1 MDTYLN
7 IPNLNKTL
15 QETDFENILESIVL
29 QLHDYGFDN
38 IINDYN
44 STLKDPVK
52 DWNDLCKKKV
62 LENYISS
69 TSQVGLSLIKR
80 HMTHIYEVQSHKGI
94 CIKDLWTKDNIE
106 KAVRLNRRTHS
117 TPYISEIIRQLG
129 FMSGTSK
136 VTIYRPLLTKRIV
149 EYFNAHS
156 VLDVCV
162 GWGGRMIGSLC
173 VPEVEYTGIEPF
185 TKTYNGLCNILN
197 DIDLNNN
204 PRVRLYND
212 VAEDVLPNLIDEQ
225 GNPILYDIALTSP
238 PYYNL
243 EIYSDENTQSHHY
256 GSYEDWYN
264 QFLKPVV
271 FGVLD
276 HLKPNGK
283 SCWSVKNFKTDK
295 AYNLYDDIVSLHE
308 ERGWAKMDVEFYI
321 GNSTRPG
328 LKDKNGNA
336 MKNKEIT
343 FVFQR
348 II

>member
-15 QETDFENILESIVL
+15 QEADFENIIEGIVL
-29 QLHDYGFDN
+29 QLYEYGFDN

-44 STLKDPVK
+44 SKLKDPVK

-69 TSQVGLSLIKR
+69 TSQVGLSIIKR
-80 HMTHIYEVQSHKGI
+80 HMTHIYEVQSHKGV

-149 EYFNAHS
+149 EYFNARS

-173 VPEVEYTGIEPF
+173 VPGVEYTGIEPF
-185 TKTYNGLCNILN
+185 SKTYSGLCNILT
-197 DIDLNNN
+197 DIDLINN

-212 VAEDVLPNLIDEQ
+212 VAENVLPGLNDEQ

-276 HLKPNGK
+276 HLKPDGK

-295 AYNLYDDIVSLHE
+295 AYDLYDDIVSLHE
-308 ERGWAKMDVEFYI
+308 ERGWVKMDVEFYI

-348 II
+348 I